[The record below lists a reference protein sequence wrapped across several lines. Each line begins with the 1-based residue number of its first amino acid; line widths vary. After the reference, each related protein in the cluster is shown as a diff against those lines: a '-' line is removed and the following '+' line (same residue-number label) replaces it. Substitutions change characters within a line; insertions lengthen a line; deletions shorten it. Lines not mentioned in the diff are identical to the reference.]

1 MGLNKKG
8 VYLALGSMSFL
19 VVSGAG
25 VSAFES
31 HQEQLRLDKE
41 RIERDNK
48 RIAIE
53 KARKEALVNKYS
65 GVHPDY
71 VDHAYDASIIWNK
84 ISNKDYSNEEKIVFL
99 TFDDG
104 PSTTV
109 TPEVLKIL
117 EKKDVKATFFVL
129 GKTLEQGGEE
139 SKKILKE
146 IYESGH
152 SIGNH
157 TYSHNYRN
165 LYPNGKLN
173 LNNFLEDLNKNETL
187 IQEALGISDYHTRV
201 YRAPGGT
208 MSWKNMQELKDY
220 SVANNI
226 APIDWNALNKDSEGK
241 KKTAEQLT
249 SEAIKYSEG
258 KDIVVLLMHDTY
270 GKENTAKSLDKLIDW
285 YKENGYTFKTLA

>member
-19 VVSGAG
+19 VVSSAG

-31 HQEQLRLDKE
+31 YQEQLKIDKE
-41 RIERDNK
+41 RMERDNK
-48 RIAIE
+48 RLAIE
-53 KARKEALVNKYS
+53 KARKEALIKKYS
-65 GVHPDY
+65 GVHPNYIDY
-71 VDHAYDASIIWNK
+71 AYDSSIVWNK
-84 ISNKDYSNEEKIVFL
+84 LANRDYSNEEKIVFL

-109 TPEVLKIL
+109 TPEVLKVL
-117 EKKDVKATFFVL
+117 KEKNVKATFFVM
-129 GKTLEQGGEE
+129 GKTIEQGGDEA
-139 SKKILKE
+139 KKILKE
-146 IYESGH
+146 VYESGH
-152 SIGNH
+152 AIGNH
-157 TYSHNYRN
+157 TYSHNYKK
-165 LYPNGKLN
+165 LYPGGKLN
-173 LNNFLEDLNKNETL
+173 LNNFLEDLNQNEKL
-187 IQEALGISDYHTRV
+187 IQEALGNPNYHTRV

-226 APIDWNALNKDSEGK
+226 SPIDWNALNKDAEGK
-241 KKTAEQLT
+241 KKTPEQLV

-258 KDIVVLLMHDTY
+258 KDMVVLLMHDTY

>member
-19 VVSGAG
+19 VVSSAG

-31 HQEQLRLDKE
+31 YQEQLKIDKE
-41 RIERDNK
+41 RMERDNK
-48 RIAIE
+48 RLAIE
-53 KARKEALVNKYS
+53 KARKEALIKKYS
-65 GVHPDY
+65 GVHPNY
-71 VDHAYDASIIWNK
+71 VDYAYDSSIVWNK
-84 ISNKDYSNEEKIVFL
+84 LANRDYSNEEKIVFL

-109 TPEVLKIL
+109 TPEVLKVL
-117 EKKDVKATFFVL
+117 KEKNVKATFFVM
-129 GKTLEQGGEE
+129 GKTIEQGGDEA
-139 SKKILKE
+139 KKILKE

-152 SIGNH
+152 AIGNH
-157 TYSHNYRN
+157 TYSHNYKK
-165 LYPNGKLN
+165 LYPGGKLN
-173 LNNFLEDLNKNETL
+173 LNNFLEDLNQNEKL
-187 IQEALGISDYHTRV
+187 IQEALGNPNYHTRV

-226 APIDWNALNKDSEGK
+226 SPIDWNALNKDAEGK
-241 KKTAEQLT
+241 KKTPEQLV

-258 KDIVVLLMHDTY
+258 KDMVVLLMHDTY

>member
-19 VVSGAG
+19 VVSSAG

-31 HQEQLRLDKE
+31 HQEQLKIDKE
-41 RIERDNK
+41 RMERDNK
-48 RIAIE
+48 RLAIE
-53 KARKEALVNKYS
+53 KARKEALIKKYS
-65 GVHPDY
+65 GVHPNY
-71 VDHAYDASIIWNK
+71 VDYAYDSSIVWNK
-84 ISNKDYSNEEKIVFL
+84 LANRDYSNEEKIVFL

-109 TPEVLKIL
+109 TPEVLKVL
-117 EKKDVKATFFVL
+117 KEKNVKATFFVM
-129 GKTLEQGGEE
+129 GKTIEQGGDEA
-139 SKKILKE
+139 KKILKE

-152 SIGNH
+152 AIGNH
-157 TYSHNYRN
+157 TYSHNYKK
-165 LYPNGKLN
+165 LYPVGKLN
-173 LNNFLEDLNKNETL
+173 LNNFLEDLNQNEKL
-187 IQEALGISDYHTRV
+187 IQEALGNPNYHTRV

-226 APIDWNALNKDSEGK
+226 SPIDWNALNKDAEGK
-241 KKTAEQLT
+241 KKTPEQLV

-258 KDIVVLLMHDTY
+258 KDMVVLLMHDTY